1 MKEAFF
7 GANMLASKEND
18 FLEDDK
24 IKYEKHTNKDSHKI
38 SLDENMLKLVQ
49 QNKKGPLELG
59 IEGLKTFLLIKFFH
73 TFI

>member
-1 MKEAFF
+1 
-7 GANMLASKEND
+7 MLASKEND

-49 QNKKGPLELG
+49 QNKKGHLELG
-59 IEGLKTFLLIKFFH
+59 IEGLIKKILLVKFVYR
-73 TFI
+73 FI